1 MKLSIRTLRPAG
13 LAVIASAFLATSA
26 HGQGVPADAGVS
38 PDAGVPAAAALP
50 VPITILTSNP
60 GTAPGLIFITPQS
73 TVPTSAHG
81 AQIIDN
87 LGRPVW
93 FNPLPAGIGATDL
106 RVQSYHGAPVITWIQ
121 SAGQFSTGATTDYIA
136 DQHYNVIATV
146 NAGNGLI
153 ADVHEFHL
161 TPQGT
166 ALITAYNTVP
176 ADLSSVGGP
185 TSGLVTEGVIQE
197 SDVASGKVLFEWHS
211 LGHVGLDESHDPV
224 STSPSVAWDYFHVN
238 AVSLDEDGNYL
249 VGARNTWAVYRIDR
263 HSGAVLFRLGGTK
276 SDFTLG
282 PNVAFAWQHNPT
294 SVDDHGLIRIFDNE
308 ASPSVLPYSRVI
320 WVRHDDKNKTA
331 TLERWFKHPDNLQA
345 GSQGNAEAL
354 DNGDTFVEW
363 GALPRFSEFDGN
375 NDLIY
380 DGALPTTYNSYRGY
394 RHEWHAQ
401 PDTSPTATATRNDSG
416 DAVVHAVW
424 NGATEVAT
432 WDVIDAVNRAGHGPV
447 ASAPWNGLDTAISVN
462 EVVDSIIVIARDSN
476 GREIGRSGAVQVA
489 D

>member
-166 ALITAYNTVP
+166 ALTLLP
-176 ADLSSVGGP
+176 
-185 TSGLVTEGVIQE
+185 E
-197 SDVASGKVLFEWHS
+197 SDRCA
-211 LGHVGLDESHDPV
+211 
-224 STSPSVAWDYFHVN
+224 
-238 AVSLDEDGNYL
+238 
-249 VGARNTWAVYRIDR
+249 
-263 HSGAVLFRLGGTK
+263 
-276 SDFTLG
+276 
-282 PNVAFAWQHNPT
+282 
-294 SVDDHGLIRIFDNE
+294 
-308 ASPSVLPYSRVI
+308 
-320 WVRHDDKNKTA
+320 
-331 TLERWFKHPDNLQA
+331 
-345 GSQGNAEAL
+345 
-354 DNGDTFVEW
+354 
-363 GALPRFSEFDGN
+363 
-375 NDLIY
+375 
-380 DGALPTTYNSYRGY
+380 
-394 RHEWHAQ
+394 
-401 PDTSPTATATRNDSG
+401 
-416 DAVVHAVW
+416 
-424 NGATEVAT
+424 
-432 WDVIDAVNRAGHGPV
+432 
-447 ASAPWNGLDTAISVN
+447 
-462 EVVDSIIVIARDSN
+462 
-476 GREIGRSGAVQVA
+476 
-489 D
+489 